1 MVAREAPL
9 DEDLGGRLRRAALA
23 DQVDGV
29 MQIGVAV
36 GDLLRKREREP
47 GLHQHVQAPALD
59 FRLLVPWC
67 LCDLR
72 HRRG

>member
-1 MVAREAPL
+1 
-9 DEDLGGRLRRAALA
+9 
-23 DQVDGV
+23 
-29 MQIGVAV
+29 
-36 GDLLRKREREP
+36 
-47 GLHQHVQAPALD
+47 VQAPALD